1 MMSKSHDGG
10 RAASMSTL
18 QAVTVDEVSL
28 SEGREMLRLQVS
40 DRLGIS
46 LDEFFRRLDAGEFD
60 ESDDEN
66 VFRLVMLAPFARVA

>member
-1 MMSKSHDGG
+1 
-10 RAASMSTL
+10 MSTM
-18 QAVTVDEVSL
+18 QVVTVDEVSL
-28 SEGREMLRLQVS
+28 SEGREMLRMQVS

-46 LDEFFRRLDAGEFD
+46 LDEFFQRLDAGEFD

>member
-1 MMSKSHDGG
+1 
-10 RAASMSTL
+10 MSTL